1 MCRLLLKSLQPVCV
15 IVVALVTMSMTAVL
29 SAAEPAYSLR
39 VVADRDTAIYEVGE
53 EAVFLITVSHGEE
66 RVTDGSVTFI
76 VDDYLAGGEAAG
88 LPEGKVSL
96 AGEPGRVVMTGRRP
110 EFLRCV
116 ATYTPAEGKAVR
128 AIAGAGFSPDKI
140 GLSLPVID
148 DFDEFWVE
156 QKRQLAEVPLDSK
169 LTVVDGKTDGV
180 ESFDV
185 QVQCLGEAPVSGY
198 VSKPKDA
205 QPKSLAAVLWV
216 HGAGVRGSSLGT
228 R

>member
-1 MCRLLLKSLQPVCV
+1 MSQHTSGETTMCRLLLKSLQPVCV

-116 ATYTPAEGKAVR
+116 ATYYA
-128 AIAGAGFSPDKI
+128 S
-140 GLSLPVID
+140 
-148 DFDEFWVE
+148 
-156 QKRQLAEVPLDSK
+156 
-169 LTVVDGKTDGV
+169 
-180 ESFDV
+180 
-185 QVQCLGEAPVSGY
+185 
-198 VSKPKDA
+198 
-205 QPKSLAAVLWV
+205 
-216 HGAGVRGSSLGT
+216 
-228 R
+228 